1 MRTYTGKLMTKEG
14 ASNLEKLLSK
24 ENDHYSPQIFK
35 SANEGDM
42 PTSQQKQET
51 SAFPEEISYL
61 NDLDIETP
69 QFD

>member
-1 MRTYTGKLMTKEG
+1 
-14 ASNLEKLLSK
+14 
-24 ENDHYSPQIFK
+24 
-35 SANEGDM
+35 M